1 VEGEEKRGMKK
12 IIARALMCPHSW
24 HALVYNV
31 KSDAPI

>member
-12 IIARALMCPHSW
+12 IIARALMCSHGW

-31 KSDAPI
+31 KGNAPF